1 MLIRMGGDEFLLVAE
16 NISKTETDKI
26 RQRWEEELARLNMA
40 DDGIDCV
47 VAVGV
52 AYGEKE
58 YDYAALLKLAD
69 ERMYEDKKAKKKPGE
84 EIR

>member
-1 MLIRMGGDEFLLVAE
+1 
-16 NISKTETDKI
+16 
-26 RQRWEEELARLNMA
+26 MA